1 MIIQKAE
8 IIWGLFSSVMFVES
22 LVIYMFYPL
31 YYRSTGWLNIKP
43 INRWNTFSY
52 FLMGWWGVAWG
63 IWITKISFDNFGG
76 TLHLIFLIVSQLVML
91 GPAFIYIIF
100 ELAIVFGYN

>member
-1 MIIQKAE
+1 
-8 IIWGLFSSVMFVES
+8 
-22 LVIYMFYPL
+22 
-31 YYRSTGWLNIKP
+31 
-43 INRWNTFSY
+43 
-52 FLMGWWGVAWG
+52 MGWWGVAWG

-91 GPAFIYIIF
+91 GPALIYIIF